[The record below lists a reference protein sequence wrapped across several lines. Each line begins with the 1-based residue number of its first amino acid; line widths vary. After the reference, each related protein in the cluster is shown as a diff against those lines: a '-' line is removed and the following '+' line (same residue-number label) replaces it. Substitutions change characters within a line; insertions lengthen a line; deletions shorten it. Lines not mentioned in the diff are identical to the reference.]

1 MPNKPVEKLAEQFIL
16 TYLGNLRHKASMLT
30 KRDWGLF
37 PFYWYRPSKIT
48 IFITMWN
55 DLAISI
61 DRIVKGK
68 EDKITIRK
76 AHGRIE
82 ETHFPNLNYNTW
94 GLFGL
99 KHENAHHILIEG
111 GTYDIGTHPF
121 IKLRNGVEVRFLRIR
136 VEARVRGYPRDRMFL
151 WFLTNPIDKKHLSK
165 ERAESEAELEFWAY
179 LQHLVTTRFD
189 YLLARG
195 IEVETFL
202 LLQKSI
208 EHLKE
213 EYIQLISRRDL
224 DEQMLQNFLENH
236 YFLLSPRGK
245 VEKTKRK
252 LGPYIP
258 DFILRHVDDT
268 FTLVEIQLN
277 RDPIIQNNQ
286 PSSGMKEAVKQLKD
300 WFEWIDSNEPS
311 MLSRYSG
318 LIVIGR
324 QESYRKN
331 ESVIKNILSK
341 IGYPVSLL
349 TYDDLEG
356 SINYIMSQL
365 VKTKKD

>member
-1 MPNKPVEKLAEQFIL
+1 MPDKPVEKLAEQFIL
-16 TYLGNLRHKASMLT
+16 TYLGYLRHKASMLA

-48 IFITMWN
+48 IFTTMWN

-68 EDKITIRK
+68 EDKITVRK

-82 ETHFPNLNYNTW
+82 ETHFPHLDYTTW
-94 GLFGL
+94 SMFGFP
-99 KHENAHHILIEG
+99 ENAHHILIQG
-111 GTYDIGTHPF
+111 GTYDVGTHPY
-121 IKLRNGVEVRFLRIR
+121 IVLPSGVEVRFLQIR
-136 VEARVRGYPRDRMFL
+136 VEARVRGYPRERMFL

-165 ERAESEAELEFWAY
+165 ERAESEAEHEFWAC
-179 LQHLVTTRFD
+179 LQHLVTTRLD
-189 YLLARG
+189 YLLARR

-208 EHLKE
+208 ELLKQ
-213 EYIQLISRRDL
+213 EYIQLISRQDL
-224 DEQMLQNFLENH
+224 DEQMLQNFLASH
-236 YFLLSPRGK
+236 YFLLSPRRK

-258 DFILRHVDDT
+258 DFILRYVDNT

-286 PSSGMKEAVKQLKD
+286 PSSGMKEAVEQLKD
-300 WFEWIDSNEPS
+300 WFEWIDSNEHS
-311 MLSRYSG
+311 TLSRYSG

-324 QESYRKN
+324 RESYQKN
-331 ESVIKNILSK
+331 ERSIKNILSK

-349 TYDDLEG
+349 TYDDLG
-356 SINYIMSQL
+356 DSIDYILPQL
-365 VKTKKD
+365 AQARKD